1 MPTLRATRSVPARGA
16 KIHPVGFYPGRVA
29 KPARSDQGRAGQTR
43 AGQVLGT
50 VTRGTTNANRL
61 RRLDRWLAGPQA
73 HRLRRAE
80 DPLVVDLGY
89 GASGVTALELRTRLA
104 RVRADVEVVGLEI
117 DPARV
122 VAAQPLAGPGLSF
135 RRGGFEL
142 PLDGRRPVVVRA
154 FNVLRQ
160 YPVEQVET
168 AWTTMC
174 RGLAPGGLLVEGTCD
189 ELGRRCC
196 WVAVTP
202 EEGPVSLTF
211 STRLRDLGSPSEL
224 AERLPKVLIHRNVPG
239 EPIHAALQTMDDAW
253 ARNAPQ
259 AAFGVRQ
266 RWLSTVADLAE
277 RGWPVLDGKARW
289 RLGEVTLAWH
299 AVAPSN

>member
-1 MPTLRATRSVPARGA
+1 VAAANGVAR
-16 KIHPVGFYPGRVA
+16 P
-29 KPARSDQGRAGQTR
+29 
-43 AGQVLGT
+43 GQVLGT
-50 VTRGTTNANRL
+50 ATRGTTNANRL
-61 RRLDRWLAGPQA
+61 RRVDRWLAGPQA
-73 HRLRRAE
+73 RLLRRAD

-89 GASGVTALELRTRLA
+89 GASGVTALELRDRL
-104 RVRADVEVVGLEI
+104 RTVRADVEVVGLEI

-122 VAAQPLAGPGLSF
+122 AAAQPLAGPGLSF

-142 PLDGRRPVVVRA
+142 PLDGRRPIVVRA

-160 YPVEQVET
+160 YPVEQVEQVEA

-174 RGLAPGGLLVEGTCD
+174 RGLDPGGLLVEGTCD
-189 ELGRRCC
+189 ELGRRSC
-196 WVAVTP
+196 WVALTP
-202 EEGPVSLTF
+202 EAGPVSLTL
-211 STRLRDLGSPSEL
+211 STRLRGLDTPSEL
-224 AERLPKVLIHRNVPG
+224 AERLPKALIHRNVPG
-239 EPIHAALQTMDDAW
+239 EPIHDALRAMDDAW
-253 ARNAPQ
+253 ARNASH

-266 RWLSTVADLAE
+266 RWLATIADLAE